1 MRSIRAT
8 VATVAAIALTGLTA
22 CEKPNLDD
30 TEGGYEEFATPD
42 AAADT
47 GQIAPHEGPAP
58 SDTAGVGTG
67 AAMEDH

>member
-1 MRSIRAT
+1 MRPVRSALIAAVAVGSIGL
-8 VATVAAIALTGLTA
+8 AAA
-22 CEKPNLDD
+22 CQKPNLDA

-58 SDTAGVGTG
+58 SDTGGDG
-67 AAMEDH
+67 EGMEH